1 MKYIF
6 LFLLICFSV
15 LPCDEF
21 LGEYK
26 CNAPG
31 TYTIMKENDKEYFVR
46 YENVKMSIAPTDI
59 IYLCKNKQ
67 LVADLDSVTAQD
79 IISQIEEP
87 ELSKYKKNPGTYT
100 LKKRGLIKYEG
111 FDPFMNKVVKSTCY
125 FTTEPTQKNGIEYIK
140 KF

>member
-1 MKYIF
+1 MKYII
-6 LFLLICFSV
+6 LFFVSAISLF
-15 LPCDEF
+15 PCDVF

-46 YENVKMSIAPTDI
+46 YENVKMSVAPTDI
-59 IYLCKNKQ
+59 LYLCKNNK
-67 LVADLDSVTAQD
+67 LVADLDSMTAQD

-87 ELSKYKKNPGTYT
+87 ELSKYKNNPGTYT
-100 LKKRGLIKYEG
+100 LKKPGLIKYEG
-111 FDPFMNKVVKSTCY
+111 FDPFKNKVVKSTCY
-125 FTTEPTQKNGIEYIK
+125 LATEPTQKTGIEYIK